1 MPGKK
6 YYAKYWD
13 KPKDSASTAFGQ
25 NILWQNGGD

>member
-1 MPGKK
+1 M
-6 YYAKYWD
+6 D